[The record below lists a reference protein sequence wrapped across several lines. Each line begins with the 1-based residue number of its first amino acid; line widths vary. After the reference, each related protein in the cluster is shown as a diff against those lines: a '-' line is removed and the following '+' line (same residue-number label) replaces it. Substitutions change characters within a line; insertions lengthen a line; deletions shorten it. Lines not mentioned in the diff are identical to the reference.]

1 VNWTPELLSALI
13 AAAVAFMGGYA
24 TLRKAKSDAVAAA
37 TGIYRELCASQ
48 QHRIDMLTARI
59 EALEHEKDELVSRY
73 TQEIEGMEA
82 QLDDLR
88 EALAGKQREIARLQ
102 ERVTELEGENAKL
115 KAELAL
121 LCASRGTG
129 ARKADA

>member
-1 VNWTPELLSALI
+1 
-13 AAAVAFMGGYA
+13 
-24 TLRKAKSDAVAAA
+24 
-37 TGIYRELCASQ
+37 
-48 QHRIDMLTARI
+48 MLTARI

-115 KAELAL
+115 KAELARI
-121 LCASRGTG
+121 CQERQQRTP
-129 ARKADA
+129 RKAGA